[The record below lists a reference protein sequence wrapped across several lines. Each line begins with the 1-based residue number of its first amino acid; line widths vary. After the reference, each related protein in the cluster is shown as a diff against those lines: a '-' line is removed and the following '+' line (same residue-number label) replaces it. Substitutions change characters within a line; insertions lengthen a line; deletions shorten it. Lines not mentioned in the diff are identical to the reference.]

1 MQKKRREG
9 EFPSFTLLKFLQ
21 VLLLLLEKVWSI
33 VLLCEIL
40 KKRSRG
46 KDFCFS
52 VRFEKQE
59 VDVSFSLHRGD

>member
-1 MQKKRREG
+1 M
-9 EFPSFTLLKFLQ
+9 LLKFLQ
-21 VLLLLLEKVWSI
+21 VLLLLLEKIWSV

-40 KKRSRG
+40 KKKSRG

-59 VDVSFSLHRGD
+59 VDLSFNLHHGD